1 MVLISAAISL
11 FLSVREFFEFVQ
23 GILEFLHCRFKRR
36 LRGEVHSRL
45 FENGDGVGAIAS
57 RKELKVILDGFIS
70 LRQNPF
76 DDGNGG
82 NNSRGIFVDVEGTI
96 EVRNPRP
103 FVSNFLIVNDPRAV
117 ILLIELV
124 LDFAEILLRKR
135 LARLRFRVGDLFE
148 FRKLRLAE
156 QRRTDHIDIVIEEIL
171 LQILVLSRRIQIFH
185 EQNFVDR
192 AGDFREEYRIFR
204 LGIRLP

>member
-1 MVLISAAISL
+1 M
-11 FLSVREFFEFVQ
+11 
-23 GILEFLHCRFKRR
+23 
-36 LRGEVHSRL
+36 
-45 FENGDGVGAIAS
+45 
-57 RKELKVILDGFIS
+57 
-70 LRQNPF
+70 
-76 DDGNGG
+76 
-82 NNSRGIFVDVEGTI
+82 
-96 EVRNPRP
+96 RNPRP

-124 LDFAEILLRKR
+124 IDFAKVLLRKR
-135 LARLRFRVGDLFE
+135 LARLRFRVSDLFE
-148 FRKLRLAE
+148 FRELRLAE